1 VCSASLA
8 PLYYGFR
15 QHPLAATGL
24 HTKMNSIIKSNS
36 SSIQITTISTTITA
50 TITCHRNMTHNTMM
64 TMYGWQQEK
73 KRDNI
78 DVNYKKAAFIPK
90 QRFHVS
96 DMPKDTQ

>member
-1 VCSASLA
+1 
-8 PLYYGFR
+8 
-15 QHPLAATGL
+15 
-24 HTKMNSIIKSNS
+24 
-36 SSIQITTISTTITA
+36 
-50 TITCHRNMTHNTMM
+50 MTHNTMM

>member
-1 VCSASLA
+1 
-8 PLYYGFR
+8 
-15 QHPLAATGL
+15 
-24 HTKMNSIIKSNS
+24 
-36 SSIQITTISTTITA
+36 
-50 TITCHRNMTHNTMM
+50 MM

-78 DVNYKKAAFIPK
+78 DVNDKKATFIPK